1 MMLKDLGATFCNADS
16 PGNKLTGWVTSQSA
30 YIRLHGRK
38 RWYSYDYSL
47 QELEE
52 IAEITK
58 KMVRNGAMRVYVFFN
73 NDYEGNAPRNAHVL
87 MEMMR
92 GI

>member
-1 MMLKDLGATFCNADS
+1 MLKDLGATFCNADS

-38 RWYSYDYSL
+38 RWYSYDYST

-52 IAEITK
+52 IAEMTEE
-58 KMVRNGAMRVYVFFN
+58 MVRSGAKWVYLFFN
-73 NDYEGNAPRNAHVL
+73 NDFEGNAPRNALTL
-87 MEMMR
+87 MKIVK
-92 GI
+92 GV